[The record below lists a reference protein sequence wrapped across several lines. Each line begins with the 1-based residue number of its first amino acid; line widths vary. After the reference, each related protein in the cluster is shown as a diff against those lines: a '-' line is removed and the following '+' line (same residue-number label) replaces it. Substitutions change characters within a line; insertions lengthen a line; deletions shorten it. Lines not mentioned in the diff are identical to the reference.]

1 MHTTT
6 PPALHR
12 LTGVCADLVRAKAR
26 LDAAEAA
33 YKSMFTVGRRARAGA
48 GEPLTEWQQAD
59 AAFRAAWHE
68 FVRVTNEATLE
79 QIAATVPHPEQVR
92 LPFAVELAH
101 FARQAEMR
109 RQFEAEC
116 A

>member
-1 MHTTT
+1 MTTT

-33 YKSMFTVGRRARAGA
+33 YKRMFVAGRQP

>member
-12 LTGVCADLVRAKAR
+12 LTGAAADLVRAKGR

-33 YKSMFTVGRRARAGA
+33 YKRMFTVGRQV

-68 FVRVTNEATLE
+68 FVRVTNEATIE
-79 QIAATVPHPEQVR
+79 KIAATVPHPEQVR
-92 LPFAVELAH
+92 LPFAVEMAH
-101 FARQAEMR
+101 YARQAEMR